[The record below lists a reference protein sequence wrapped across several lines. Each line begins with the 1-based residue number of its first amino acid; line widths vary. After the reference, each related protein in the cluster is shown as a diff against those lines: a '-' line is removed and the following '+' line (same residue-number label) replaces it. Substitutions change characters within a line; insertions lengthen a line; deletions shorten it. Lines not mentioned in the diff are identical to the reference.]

1 MEEIKMK
8 ISHISTIT
16 IILVVIAVA
25 IAGCSSTSPTT
36 PAAGTTPTSG
46 SAATTSVP
54 GTSGG
59 ATGGSVSG
67 SQLFGGLSYNWVE
80 YKMSAGSGSDAM
92 TIYYKYNKQ
101 TGKCSMRFEGAQ
113 QVQGMPTE
121 MDCSSSGTG
130 TSTNDPNRVSPDAQV
145 SCSPIDEQVTVP
157 AGTFSATKCTI
168 TTKEGISTTWVVKD
182 KFMVKM
188 QSNTGQGSVE
198 MVLNN
203 YG

>member
-1 MEEIKMK
+1 MK
-8 ISHISTIT
+8 ISHISIIT

-25 IAGCSSTSPTT
+25 IAGCSSTSPTS

-54 GTSGG
+54 GISGG

-67 SQLFGGLSYNWVE
+67 AQLFGGLSYNWVE
-80 YKMSAGSGSDAM
+80 YKMSAGSGADAM

-130 TSTNDPNRVSPDAQV
+130 KSTNDPNQVGSDAQV
-145 SCSPIDEQVTVP
+145 SCSPIDELVTVP
-157 AGTFSATKCTI
+157 AGTFTATKCTI

-188 QSNTGQGSVE
+188 QSNTGQDSVE